1 MIKYFRDKKQNMES
15 QPQMQQEEQK
25 EEQPLETTP
34 VIVSSPD
41 MENKVSQSSVWWVL
55 TGEHERR
62 PFYVVSSTRYNEDS
76 KKVTGFWLN
85 EHLNKSVKRNSVKV
99 NFKDTE
105 GEFQVGWVNVTE
117 MCHMETKELDSTLGQ
132 STKGFVYKVMDHF
145 SRKVVGTFRENNNH
159 QYTTNRG
166 RGRGRGGRGGSHYR
180 KRQPENTQQT
190 PEESVQTEEN
200 N

>member
-1 MIKYFRDKKQNMES
+1 MAEA
-15 QPQMQQEEQK
+15 QPQMLQEEQK
-25 EEQPLETTP
+25 EEQKVEQKVETTP

-41 MENKVSQSSVWWVL
+41 MENKVLQSSVWWVL

-62 PFYVVSSTRYNEDS
+62 PFYVVSTSRFNEDN
-76 KKVTGFWLN
+76 KKTIGFWLN

-105 GEFQVGWVNVTE
+105 GQFQVGWVNVTE
-117 MCHMETKELDSTLGQ
+117 MCHVPTKDLDSTLGQ

-145 SRKVVGTFRENNNH
+145 SRKVVGTFNRENNNQQH
-159 QYTTNRG
+159 VYQNTNRG
-166 RGRGRGGRGGSHYR
+166 RGRGRGRGGSHYR
-180 KRQPENTQQT
+180 KRQQENTQQT